1 MADQPFELKNLTV
14 LIVDKNGYMR
24 RMTRTMLLT
33 LGIRSVVEVADG
45 VTALEK
51 IRTCNPDV
59 LLLDWDTSVLSAV
72 ELMQIIR
79 SPGVFPRP
87 DLPTV
92 MLTSHP
98 NRSYVMQAMQVGVHE
113 ILLKPTSSQA
123 LHDRILSAVFNK
135 RPMMKFGKYYV
146 PQPRTTG
153 ASSEPSNSNLSAG
166 DLLAAA
172 AIS

>member
-1 MADQPFELKNLTV
+1 
-14 LIVDKNGYMR
+14 
-24 RMTRTMLLT
+24 MLST
-33 LGIRSVVEVADG
+33 AEAADG
-45 VTALEK
+45 VTALDK

-59 LLLDWDTSVLSAV
+59 LLLDWETPVLTAV
-72 ELMQIIR
+72 EMMQIIR

-92 MLTSHP
+92 MLTSLP
-98 NRSYVMQAMQVGVHE
+98 NRSYVLQAMRVGVHE

-146 PQPRTTG
+146 PQPRTA
-153 ASSEPSNSNLSAG
+153 ASPSEPSNSNVSVSG
-166 DLLAAA
+166 
-172 AIS
+172 